1 MTPDASDPPVP
12 PTRHARSFDCE
23 FTGLNAGPTTGHDLL
38 DTPEERFAKV
48 HACVRAFT
56 VLQVGVAIFSFDPHT
71 RRWTCRPFNFWTI
84 PDAKAGRG
92 IFSAQVASLQFLVDC
107 GFDLNKCIA
116 RGIPFVP
123 AAERSRAAAREARLA
138 QRPPIIPSSD
148 RDKAFVANLLIK
160 VAEWLT
166 RSDDDGDGDGARDED
181 LCLDPTNGFLRA
193 LTYQILEGDPS
204 RFGGNE
210 ARDDPGFIA
219 CTSCDFADGR
229 PRIVLSRASREEVAT
244 HRAAK
249 EAAER
254 KKDQMKEGFGAVMA
268 KLGACGRPCV
278 GHNALFDCVYVVDK
292 FLAELDGSFE
302 GFKREFDRTVKLSL
316 IHI

>member
-92 IFSAQVASLQFLVDC
+92 VFSAQVASLQFLVDC

-123 AAERSRAAAREARLA
+123 AAERSRAAAREARRA
-138 QRPPIIPSSD
+138 QR
-148 RDKAFVANLLIK
+148 
-160 VAEWLT
+160 E
-166 RSDDDGDGDGARDED
+166 
-181 LCLDPTNGFLRA
+181 
-193 LTYQILEGDPS
+193 
-204 RFGGNE
+204 
-210 ARDDPGFIA
+210 
-219 CTSCDFADGR
+219 
-229 PRIVLSRASREEVAT
+229 
-244 HRAAK
+244 AK
-249 EAAER
+249 EAGSKEASAPVEGAEER
-254 KKDQMKEGFGAVMA
+254 VSALDVDAEAAVVAWACDGFAIAVPGGGSDGDDDLRGASA
-268 KLGACGRPCV
+268 RLARSDPGWARLAPPPRRGAPGVRPGRCLPSERRRRQ
-278 GHNALFDCVYVVDK
+278 GRS
-292 FLAELDGSFE
+292 G
-302 GFKREFDRTVKLSL
+302 
-316 IHI
+316 